1 LLQTESVGGD
11 LLLKVMVLD
20 VDVISTFGGA
30 FTPSHVDGALVVN
43 AKGYSLWQD
52 NTSDVTGGLVINSEA
67 YWGK

>member
-1 LLQTESVGGD
+1 
-11 LLLKVMVLD
+11 MMFD
-20 VDVISTFGGA
+20 VDVLSTFGGA

-43 AKGYSLWQD
+43 AKSYSLSQE